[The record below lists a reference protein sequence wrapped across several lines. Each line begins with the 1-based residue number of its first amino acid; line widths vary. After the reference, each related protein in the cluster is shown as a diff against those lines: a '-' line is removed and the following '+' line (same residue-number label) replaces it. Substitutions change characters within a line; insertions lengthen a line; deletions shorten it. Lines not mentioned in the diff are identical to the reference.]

1 MQLGA
6 SYNTSAYCSCRL
18 GPQSFLRATWCPR
31 LTLQHYLP
39 RSKVPAAAGL
49 LLWRASCSCL
59 LPAGRLLSLELSS
72 PTETSC
78 SWKRA
83 GIVLHTAPAV
93 WAPKFFLPLAFSDLS
108 CPFKHFT
115 WTAARR
121 SASTRAHLKLLGVCK
136 QIGTSQQRNKKMRG
150 AKVYH
155 CFLYIMIQWDQ
166 YNTLFCYQTC

>member
-1 MQLGA
+1 MSQIDFAALL
-6 SYNTSAYCSCRL
+6 S
-18 GPQSFLRATWCPR
+18 
-31 LTLQHYLP
+31 

-115 WTAARR
+115 WTAACC

-136 QIGTSQQRNKKMRG
+136 QNPIFACLQI
-150 AKVYH
+150 YH
-155 CFLYIMIQWDQ
+155 MSLMITAAVLATPMCSGQ
-166 YNTLFCYQTC
+166 YTAHLHMCTA

>member
-1 MQLGA
+1 MSQIDFAALL
-6 SYNTSAYCSCRL
+6 S
-18 GPQSFLRATWCPR
+18 
-31 LTLQHYLP
+31 

-136 QIGTSQQRNKKMRG
+136 QNPIFACLQI
-150 AKVYH
+150 YH
-155 CFLYIMIQWDQ
+155 MSLMITAAVLATPMCSGQ
-166 YNTLFCYQTC
+166 YTAHLHMCTA